1 MFIPSITKDQLRE
14 LPLLQFKGNIHII
27 DSVTDLRAHIPAIL
41 MQKVIGFDTETK
53 PSFKKGNVNK
63 VALLQ
68 LAAKE
73 DAYIFR
79 LHHLGLQDE
88 LIHLLS
94 NSDIIKVG
102 AAIRDDIRHLQK
114 VRHFL
119 AGGFVELQN
128 FVKEFGIESNGLSS
142 LAGITMNSRISKSQQ
157 LSNWEAESLTEAQ
170 ALYAAT
176 DAWACRE
183 IYLKLRSLTNGTENP
198 KLKES

>member
-27 DSVTDLRAHIPAIL
+27 DSVTALRAHI
-41 MQKVIGFDTETK
+41 

-68 LAAKE
+68 LASKE

-88 LIHLLS
+88 LVHLLS
-94 NSDIIKVG
+94 NSHIIKVG

-114 VRHFL
+114 VRHFM
-119 AGGFVELQN
+119 AGGFVELQD

-183 IYLKLRSLTNGTENP
+183 IYLKLKGLLNGDGKNED
-198 KLKES
+198 